1 MLNLTSNALLFN
13 FSSSNTLIKKTFLYV
28 SLGNYGQVGHLL
40 AVVEA
45 LRVGEPHEF
54 GVAVGILP
62 AVVQQP
68 AQSAALRRSVY
79 AVRLN
84 GFSTLCNPI
93 RSWIWTI
100 LRSLNKSCKFFICIS
115 ISYVNT
121 FWLIENFHWIIK
133 LFLIVSFFPNESFVL
148 VGVENL
154 FKIYKK
160 WFAVLIWKHL
170 SLIYFKN

>member
-1 MLNLTSNALLFN
+1 MLNLASNALLFN

-68 AQSAALRRSVY
+68 PQSAALRRSVY
-79 AVRLN
+79 AVRLKWVFN
-84 GFSTLCNPI
+84 FMQPDTKLD
-93 RSWIWTI
+93 
-100 LRSLNKSCKFFICIS
+100 LNNIKKF
-115 ISYVNT
+115 
-121 FWLIENFHWIIK
+121 K
-133 LFLIVSFFPNESFVL
+133 QVL
-148 VGVENL
+148 
-154 FKIYKK
+154 
-160 WFAVLIWKHL
+160 
-170 SLIYFKN
+170 